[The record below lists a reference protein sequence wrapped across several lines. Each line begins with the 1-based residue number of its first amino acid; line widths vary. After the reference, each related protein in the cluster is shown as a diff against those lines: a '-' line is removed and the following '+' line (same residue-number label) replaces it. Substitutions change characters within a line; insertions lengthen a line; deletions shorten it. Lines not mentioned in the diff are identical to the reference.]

1 MKVNLK
7 VISAIFIIMSCAGSL
22 SCKQKIEY
30 QKNGL
35 ACLNIKKPLKL
46 KAYPTE
52 YTGDG
57 TFHDASYIAKDMKL
71 GLNLGNTMEAYQA
84 NNCEKITFTWIPRIG
99 SNTPSNYEQCWH
111 APVTTQEMID
121 GIKAAGFNT
130 VRIPVFWGNMMEN
143 NGKWEINAD
152 YINRVREI
160 VDYCMKDDLY
170 AVVNIHH
177 FDEFIIRRNNL
188 EDCKTIITNIWT
200 QIASYFQN
208 YSEKLVFEGFNEYL
222 GGQQFNEKG
231 RLMDLPKKQAYE
243 LVNTLND
250 AFVQAV
256 RSTGGQNKDRVLII
270 SGYWTNID
278 LTSASA
284 FLIPQDTA
292 SNKLMV
298 SVHYVDNSMY
308 WERKI
313 GSQKWL
319 DYIDNQIMKLDRAF
333 ADKGIPVF
341 LGETTSGY
349 PKQNITG
356 DLYKTSPECLE
367 YVLTKLTEHGFVP
380 VLWDT
385 ENDWSFYNRRKACIR
400 DEKNQ
405 EVINRIKDSL
415 E

>member
-1 MKVNLK
+1 
-7 VISAIFIIMSCAGSL
+7 MSCAGSL

-57 TFHDASYIAKDMKL
+57 VFHDAAYIAKDMKL
-71 GLNLGNTMEAYQA
+71 GWNLGNTMEAYQA

-121 GIKAAGFNT
+121 GIKKAGFNT

-231 RLMDLPKKQAYE
+231 RLTDLPKKEAYE

-278 LTSASA
+278 LTSAKD
-284 FLIPQDTA
+284 FLIPQDSA

-298 SVHYVDNSMY
+298 SVHYVDNSMF

-313 GSQKWL
+313 GGQKWL

-333 ADKGIPVF
+333 TDKGIPVF

-349 PKQNITG
+349 PGQNITG
-356 DLYKTSPECLE
+356 DIYKTSSECLE
-367 YVLTKLTEHGFVP
+367 YVLGKLTQHGFVP

-400 DEKNQ
+400 DKKNQ
-405 EVINRIKDSL
+405 EVIDRIREEL